1 MRPQSSSQRQLTTTR
16 PRKFNQFFSTILA
29 RKSTKSS
36 SRKSRGKSR
45 NTRQSVSLSPQQ
57 KLDMI
62 GVVLACFGLLL
73 AFAFFSPSQGVISG
87 TLKSILGQIFGLGR
101 FVIPFILLAIGT
113 YIFARHFRE
122 DLPYFA
128 PEQILGCVVLFIG
141 GLVTLHFAHAWYT
154 GIALDQLARA
164 SGGGGWIGALFL
176 DRLVIWL
183 GWLGALVVVMVWL
196 VIALLLTFSI
206 STQDIVDYV
215 LGQLE
220 RIPRELP
227 PITIG
232 RGAGYQEEIPEAAY
246 RPVRTKYAAP
256 EEIEEDYEEEEDEVE
271 EAPKPTKKATKKTSR
286 KSGANKNAAAEPAVQ
301 PKQPAVHPAAPPV
314 GAQSSSQPA
323 AAGHTPLYVGAAEPE
338 QKWEL
343 PDIDSIL
350 EEGIDSVADDNF
362 DRQRSRTIEE
372 TLEAFGAPVSVV
384 EVNRGPTITQFGVEP
399 QYLVQRSGKR
409 VKVKVNKIVS
419 LADDL
424 ALALAAPSVRIEAP
438 VPGKGYVGI
447 EVPNEKGSVV
457 SLRDV
462 METESFRKIKGPLPI
477 ALAQDVSGQPVTADL
492 ASMPHLLIAGT
503 TGSGKSVC
511 VNSIIS
517 ALLLTH
523 TPDKLKFIMVD
534 PKRVELTGYNGI
546 PHLLAPVVVEIERV
560 VATLQWIAREMDTRY
575 TKFAH
580 IGARNIEDFNK
591 KAEKANE
598 KKVPYLVVV
607 IDELADLMMLAPE
620 ETEKIIARLAQMA
633 RATGI
638 HLLIATQRPSVD
650 VVTGLIKAN
659 MPSRISFAVASSIDS
674 RVILDSPGAEKLLGQ
689 GDMLFMPNDA
699 PQPMRM
705 QGVYLSDDEIAK
717 IVRYWKGTY
726 QFKPAPP
733 ETAADVAKE
742 AQSVAQ
748 REVANST
755 AVIGSGA
762 PKTSTAAPQTTTVA
776 AEQPAPQSPTP
787 WEEMQDIQKIEN
799 RDELYD
805 DAVRV
810 VRDLKKAS
818 ISLLQRQLRIGYT
831 RSARL
836 IDTLEED
843 GIVGPPKP
851 GAQQREV
858 LDYGTEDDSNGL
870 PPTHY

>member
-1 MRPQSSSQRQLTTTR
+1 M
-16 PRKFNQFFSTILA
+16 A

-36 SRKSRGKSR
+36 SRKSRSKSR

-57 KLDMI
+57 KLDLI
-62 GVVLACFGLLL
+62 GVILACFGLLL
-73 AFAFFSPSQGVISG
+73 AFAFFSPSQGLISG
-87 TLKSILGQIFGLGR
+87 TLKNVLGQIFGLGR

-128 PEQILGCVVLFIG
+128 PEQILGCVVLFVG

-183 GWLGALVVVMVWL
+183 GWGSTLVVVLVWL

-215 LGQLE
+215 VGQLE

-232 RGAGYQEEIPEAAY
+232 RGAGYQEEIPQEAY

-256 EEIEEDYEEEEDEVE
+256 EEDDYVEEDYDEEEE
-271 EAPKPTKKATKKTSR
+271 EAETPKPAKKPAKKTSR
-286 KSGANKNAAAEPAVQ
+286 KGKKAKEAEVPAA
-301 PKQPAVHPAAPPV
+301 PKQPDVHPAAPPV
-314 GAQSSSQPA
+314 GAQSPTPA
-323 AAGHTPLYVGAAEPE
+323 NTGGNPPLYVGAAEPE

-447 EVPNEKGSVV
+447 EVPNEKGAVV
-457 SLRDV
+457 ALRDV
-462 METESFRKIKGPLPI
+462 METEEFRKIKGPLPI
-477 ALAQDVSGQPVTADL
+477 ALAQDVSGQPVVSDL
-492 ASMPHLLIAGT
+492 AAMPHLLIAGT

-674 RVILDSPGAEKLLGQ
+674 RVILDTPGAEKLLGQ

-733 ETAADVAKE
+733 QTAAEIAQE
-742 AQSVAQ
+742 AQSTAQ

-762 PKTSTAAPQTTTVA
+762 PQTTKTPTTTTVA
-776 AEQPAPQSPTP
+776 AEQPTTQSPTP

-858 LDYGTEDDSNGL
+858 LDYGTEDDNNGL

>member
-1 MRPQSSSQRQLTTTR
+1 M
-16 PRKFNQFFSTILA
+16 A
-29 RKSTKSS
+29 RKSGKSS
-36 SRKSRGKSR
+36 SRKPKGR
-45 NTRQSVSLSPQQ
+45 RQSMSLTPQQ
-57 KLDMI
+57 KLDLI
-62 GVVLACFGLLL
+62 GVVLALFGLLL
-73 AFAFFSPSQGVISG
+73 AFAFFSPSQGVLTSG
-87 TLKSILGQIFGLGR
+87 LKNILGQIFGLGR
-101 FVIPFILLAIGT
+101 FIIPFILVAIGF
-113 YIFARHFRE
+113 YIFARHFKT
-122 DLPYFA
+122 DLPYLA
-128 PEQILGCVVLFIG
+128 PEQILGCIVLFVG
-141 GLVTLHFAHAWYT
+141 TLVTMHFAHAWYSGT
-154 GIALDQLARA
+154 ALDILAA
-164 SGGGGWIGALFL
+164 NGGGGGWIGAIFL
-176 DRLVIWL
+176 DRIVIWF
-183 GWLGALVVVMVWL
+183 GWLAALVVVIVWL
-196 VIALLLTFSI
+196 IIALLLTFGI
-206 STQDIVDYV
+206 STQDVVDYIGDQFDR
-215 LGQLE
+215 L
-220 RIPRELP
+220 PRPELR

-232 RGAGYQEEIPEAAY
+232 RGQGVQQEIPREAY
-246 RPVRTKYAAP
+246 RPVRTKFRAP
-256 EEIEEDYEEEEDEVE
+256 EDAEEDVIDEDDYEDEVE
-271 EAPKPTKKATKKTSR
+271 VEAPAKPKKQAKKRGS
-286 KSGANKNAAAEPAVQ
+286 KKKKEEAPAPAAPA
-301 PKQPAVHPAAPPV
+301 QPAVHPSAPPV
-314 GAQSSSQPA
+314 GAQSGAGQGGSTPA
-323 AAGHTPLYVGAAEPE
+323 SNPPLYVGSAEPE
-338 QKWEL
+338 QNWEL
-343 PDIDSIL
+343 PDLAKIL
-350 EEGIDSVADDNF
+350 EEGIDNASDDNY
-362 DRQRSRTIEE
+362 DRQRSRIIEE

-399 QYLVQRSGKR
+399 RYIVQRSGKR

-424 ALALAAPSVRIEAP
+424 ALALAAASVRIEAP

-447 EVPNEKGSVV
+447 EVPNEKGAVV
-457 SLRDV
+457 ALRDV
-462 METESFRKIKGPLPI
+462 METEAFTKIKSPLAV
-477 ALAQDVSGQPVTADL
+477 ALGQDVSGQPVTTDL
-492 ASMPHLLIAGT
+492 AAMPHLLIAGT

-517 ALLLTH
+517 ALLLTN

-560 VATLQWIAREMDTRY
+560 LATLQWIAREMDTRY
-575 TKFAH
+575 SKFAL
-580 IGARNIEDFNK
+580 IGARNIEDYNK

-674 RVILDSPGAEKLLGQ
+674 RVILDTPGAEKLLGQ

-717 IVRYWKGTY
+717 IVQYWKGTY
-726 QFKPAPP
+726 QFKPGPQQTEASAQ
-733 ETAADVAKE
+733 EKAVSAA
-742 AQSVAQ
+742 QQ
-748 REVANST
+748 QVANSA
-755 AVIGSGA
+755 AVIGSGQ
-762 PKTSTAAPQTTTVA
+762 PTTTMA
-776 AEQPAPQSPTP
+776 SEPANQPTP
-787 WEEMQDIQKIEN
+787 WEEMQKVQKVEN

-805 DAVRV
+805 DAVKV

-818 ISLLQRQLRIGYT
+818 ISLLQRRLRIGYT

-836 IDTLEED
+836 IDALEED

-858 LDYGTEDDSNGL
+858 LDFGTEVDDSNL
-870 PPTHY
+870 PPTHF